1 MIEIP
6 DFQQADV
13 FEDPLQVDEFP
24 AWGRMGKRGWALQAV
39 LKRIDDSLFSNSNF
53 VYLWF

>member
-13 FEDPLQVDEFP
+13 FEDPLHVDELP
-24 AWGRMGKRGWALQAV
+24 AWGRMGKRGCALQPV
-39 LKRIDDSLFSNSNF
+39 LKRINNSLFSNSNS
-53 VYLWF
+53 VYYWF